1 MSDKFRY
8 KESGYDER
16 QTAVRGRAFKW
27 AYITLLVSLGIYC
40 VTDGIWNW
48 CVPFTGCA
56 SAISISVIVMAC
68 ICIDGDAYWLTNK
81 NLVGQYVSFA
91 LIGILNL
98 GIAIAAAIDGTLVSE
113 GRVQLAGAN
122 LALSCAFVSLFIAAL
137 AHHAQLQQESDD
149 D

>member
-1 MSDKFRY
+1 
-8 KESGYDER
+8 
-16 QTAVRGRAFKW
+16 
-27 AYITLLVSLGIYC
+27 
-40 VTDGIWNW
+40 
-48 CVPFTGCA
+48 
-56 SAISISVIVMAC
+56 MAC

>member
-48 CVPFTGCA
+48 CGLRL
-56 SAISISVIVMAC
+56 
-68 ICIDGDAYWLTNK
+68 GDK
-81 NLVGQYVSFA
+81 R
-91 LIGILNL
+91 IGHSHGLHL
-98 GIAIAAAIDGTLVSE
+98 
-113 GRVQLAGAN
+113 
-122 LALSCAFVSLFIAAL
+122 
-137 AHHAQLQQESDD
+137 H
-149 D
+149 